1 MASRPRRYRVY
12 VIELINDDG
21 YQGDP
26 SIPWVYV
33 GHTAKRLEERWR
45 EHAGGVRG
53 KTTRWTRGRCG
64 PLLPALYG
72 EIEAVATRAEAEA
85 LERELSIRL
94 HRAGYGVHGDGL
106 PRELRRRRGGPRA
119 GARRR

>member
-1 MASRPRRYRVY
+1 LAARPRRYRVY
-12 VIELINDDG
+12 VIELLNDDG

-45 EHAGGVRG
+45 EHAAGVRG
-53 KTTRWTRGRCG
+53 KTTRWTDGRCG

-72 EIEAVATRAEAEA
+72 ALEAVATRAAAEA

-94 HRAGYGVHGDGL
+94 HHAGYGVHGDGL
-106 PRELRRRRGGPRA
+106 PPELRRG
-119 GARRR
+119 RRRSHRAPRRR